1 MCVPASFYP
10 LLSCTRC
17 TSLSH
22 RLSILDQFFGVPTNN
37 HFVDHFIESDPQLPA
52 PVALDIST
60 GSASA
65 HSRPLRPASRLCT
78 LYAVQLW
85 HFGTLSHVRLS
96 DSGEKEVG
104 DGGEGGGG
112 EAARPTGG
120 RLSNPAVEAIT
131 FEQTGRPKRDPEA
144 EGFLRRG
151 DEERWS
157 LVMRNR
163 LSSLVTL

>member
-104 DGGEGGGG
+104 DGGRGGAPPAATTDRGPAKQPG
-112 EAARPTGG
+112 CRSYHLRTDRTAKARP
-120 RLSNPAVEAIT
+120 RS
-131 FEQTGRPKRDPEA
+131 
-144 EGFLRRG
+144 RRF
-151 DEERWS
+151 
-157 LVMRNR
+157 
-163 LSSLVTL
+163 SSTRR